1 VKISF
6 PYMGTSHIA
15 FKMLVKDLGHE
26 PVVPPKPSKK
36 TLTYGTQN
44 SPEFACLPFKILLGS
59 YLEAIEQGAELII
72 TSGGAGPC
80 RAGYYGVLHQKILQD
95 LGHDT
100 KITVMESPYRDIIDF
115 LGKIRSVIK
124 PGGVSWWTFIRVF
137 KKAWEKLKALDD
149 AEILSHEIRPFE
161 ISRGETTKVF
171 KKCLDIID
179 EAYTLKEIQEAA
191 EVTKKMLKSIHQ
203 DRSRRVLNVGIVGEI
218 YVVLEPFANLEIE
231 TMLGEMGVQTHRSIY
246 LSDWTR
252 ENTGFESKANV
263 IKAASPYIDELFGGH
278 GICSV
283 GHTVLYSKKGFD
295 GVVQLAPFTCIP
307 EIVAKSILTQVTHDY
322 GIPVLTVFLD
332 EQTGKAGL
340 QTRLEAFVDLLGQ
353 KRDVIEGAAMEGIA
367 I

>member
-1 VKISF
+1 MKITF

-15 FKMLVKDLGHE
+15 FKMLVRDLGHE

-36 TLTYGTQN
+36 TLSLGTQN

-59 YLEAIEQGAELII
+59 YLEAIEQGAETVI

-95 LGHDT
+95 MGLNT
-100 KITVMESPYRDIIDF
+100 KIIIMDSPYRDVFDF

-124 PGGVSWWTFIRVF
+124 PSGVSWWTFVKMF
-137 KKAWEKLKALDD
+137 KKGWEKLKVLD
-149 AEILSHEIRPFE
+149 ETEYLSHQIRPFE
-161 ISRGETTKVF
+161 LNKGETTRVF
-171 KKCLDIID
+171 KQCLEIID
-179 EAYTLKEIQEAA
+179 EAETLAQILEAHR
-191 EVTKKMLKSIHQ
+191 ETKMMMLGIPQ
-203 DRSRRVLNVGIVGEI
+203 DPNRRVLKVGIVGEI
-218 YVVLEPFANLEIE
+218 YVVLEPFANFDIE
-231 TMLGEMGVQTHRSIY
+231 VILGEMGVLTHRSIY

-252 ENTGFESKANV
+252 ESTGYESKESIV
-263 IKAASPYIDELFGGH
+263 KAASQYIDELFGGH

-283 GHTVLYSKKGFD
+283 GNSILYAKKGFD

-307 EIVAKSILTQVTHDY
+307 EIVAKPILAQVTKDY

-340 QTRLEAFVDLLGQ
+340 QTRLEAFVDLLAQ
-353 KRDVIEGAAMEGIA
+353 KRASGRLEDIA